1 MLKIFVFSDFCLSLR
16 RALWYYS
23 PAISASYGDYMIH
36 VKDHKQYDM
45 FNPFAH
51 LGPKRL
57 ALLESSWA
65 HLFRDEILHNLP
77 AEKLFQLYSECHG
90 RRTKELY
97 AMLGIVLLQQQQDLT
112 DDETVNQVAFN
123 IMWQYAL
130 NITDPSDVSSYVSPR
145 TLWTMRDIVAKLG
158 LEQSLF
164 ENVTGALTKLFELD
178 PSKQRLDSIHIFS
191 NMAHLGRIRLFVRTI
206 RKFLVNLRRHHADL
220 YQSLGDVAV
229 RYEEK
234 NDGRF
239 AVKPTESARK
249 LQEVGDDCFLLV
261 ERFKDHGAVA
271 AMDSYKLLC
280 RLFTEQCVLEKTDAA
295 NAVVIKANK
304 DVSSDSL
311 QNPSDPDAG
320 YCGHKGKGYQM
331 QMMETW
337 SQDKSQPDLITHV
350 KVEPAHESDANAL
363 LPAIED
369 AAERELA
376 PNQLLADSLYGSD
389 DNVEK
394 AKELE
399 VEVVSPTMGTQ
410 SQAIGLADFAFS
422 ESDEIFACPEGQKP
436 ERTKTGKNGGR
447 IVHFDKTI
455 CDKCPRQSDCPVKRE
470 KRRSTISYDAKSL
483 RLARRRKHE
492 NTEAFREVYRYRAGA
507 EGTMSDL
514 DRITGIKRLRV
525 RGMPQVRLAAV
536 LKATGLNILRAVAFK
551 NRLRGAEKRKVRPND
566 SPKGRS
572 SDVKERLIR
581 LWDHLRELSVAFCT
595 DGRRNNHF
603 ASQAA

>member
-1 MLKIFVFSDFCLSLR
+1 
-16 RALWYYS
+16 
-23 PAISASYGDYMIH
+23 MIH

-45 FNPFAH
+45 FNPFEH

-65 HLFRDEILHNLP
+65 HLFREEILHNLP
-77 AEKLFQLYSECHG
+77 AEKLFPLYSKHFG

-112 DDETVNQVAFN
+112 DEDAIRQFAFN
-123 IMWQYAL
+123 IEWHYAL
-130 NITDPSDVSSYVSPR
+130 NVTDPSDISSYVSPR
-145 TLWTMRDIVAKLG
+145 SLWTMRDIVGRLG

-206 RKFLVNLRRHHADL
+206 RKFLVNLKRHHADL
-220 YQSLGDVAV
+220 YQALGDVAV

-239 AVKPTESARK
+239 AVKPSESSRT

-261 ERFKDHGAVA
+261 ERFKDHEAVV
-271 AMDSYKLLC
+271 AMATYQHLL
-280 RLFTEQCVLEKTDAA
+280 RLFTEQCVLEKTDATT
-295 NAVVIKANK
+295 AVVIKPNK

-331 QMMETW
+331 QVMETY
-337 SQDKSQPDLITHV
+337 SPDKSQPNFITHI
-350 KVEPAHESDANAL
+350 KVEAANESDSNAL
-363 LPAIED
+363 IPAIED
-369 AAERELA
+369 ATKRELA
-376 PNQLLADSLYGSD
+376 PEQLLADSAYGSD

-394 AKELE
+394 AKDLG

-410 SQAIGLADFAFS
+410 SQAIGLADFVFS
-422 ESDEIFACPEGQKP
+422 DSDEITACPEGKKP
-436 ERTKTGKNGGR
+436 LRAKTGKHGGK
-447 IVHFDKTI
+447 IVHFDKAL
-455 CDKCPRQSDCPVKRE
+455 CDFCPRQSDCPVKRV
-470 KRRSTISYDAKSL
+470 KQSATISYDAKAL
-483 RLARRRKHE
+483 RLTRRRAKE
-492 NTEAFREVYRYRAGA
+492 KTEAFREVYRFRAGA

-525 RGMPQVRLAAV
+525 RGMPQVKLAAV
-536 LKATGLNILRAVAFK
+536 LKATGLNIMRATTFK
-551 NRLRGAEKRKVRPND
+551 NRLRREEKRKTRSNHSPN
-566 SPKGRS
+566 SLIGV
-572 SDVKERLIR
+572 VKEQILRLR
-581 LWDHLRELSVAFCT
+581 DYLEELSGVFHPVNNRS
-595 DGRRNNHF
+595 GRF